1 MNANLFYRLESQMP
15 IATLTNSIPSDRK
28 IDQFVPPYGY
38 LSSIDAFPSFDEN
51 VINYSTNQ
59 RSQKPSNLICKLVLI
74 GDVAVGKSCLATRL
88 CHNTFD
94 RNYKATIGVDF
105 EVEKFLI
112 LGVPMSLQ
120 IWDTAGQE
128 RFKCIAAA
136 YYRGAHVIIA
146 VFDMNDLDTLK
157 SAERWINEALKT
169 IATDNPLIYL
179 VGSKRDLITDDKVYA
194 KIDQTARITA
204 KRVNAEFWSVSSLT
218 GHQVQEFFKRIAC
231 VSYQMLVKQ
240 QLNSS
245 NTSTEKLT
253 AKTQLAVS
261 LNSNNYNT
269 KQQSKENCCST

>member
-1 MNANLFYRLESQMP
+1 MP
-15 IATLTNSIPSDRK
+15 IANLTNGIPSDQR
-28 IDQFVPPYGY
+28 IDQFIPPYGY
-38 LSSIDAFPSFDEN
+38 LSSIDAFPNFDES

-59 RSQKPSNLICKLVLI
+59 RSQKPSNLICKIVLV

-136 YYRGAHVIIA
+136 YYRGAHAIIA

-157 SAERWINEALKT
+157 SAERWVNEALQT
-169 IATDNPLIYL
+169 TANDNPLIYL
-179 VGSKRDLITDDKVYA
+179 VGSKRDLLTDERTCV
-194 KIDQTARITA
+194 KIEQTARVTA
-204 KRVNAEFWSVSSLT
+204 KRLNAEFWSVSSLT
-218 GHQVQEFFKRIAC
+218 GQRVQEFFKRIAC

-240 QLNSS
+240 QLTPLSTS
-245 NTSTEKLT
+245 NERVMP
-253 AKTQLAVS
+253 KTQLAVS
-261 LNSNNYNT
+261 LTPMNGKT
-269 KQQSKENCCST
+269 EFQATIKRELL

>member
-1 MNANLFYRLESQMP
+1 MP
-15 IATLTNSIPSDRK
+15 ISSLNNGIPSDRK
-28 IDQFVPPYGY
+28 IDQFEPPYGY
-38 LSSIDAFPSFDEN
+38 LSSIDPFPCFDES

-74 GDVAVGKSCLATRL
+74 GDVAVGKSSLATRL

-105 EVEKFLI
+105 EVERFLI
-112 LGVPMSLQ
+112 LGVPISLQ

-157 SAERWINEALKT
+157 SAERWINEALQTT
-169 IATDNPLIYL
+169 ITDNPLIFL
-179 VGSKRDLITDDKVYA
+179 TDNKIHA
-194 KIDQTARITA
+194 KIEQTARIIA

-218 GHQVQEFFKRIAC
+218 GDQVEEFFKRVAC
-231 VSYQMLVKQ
+231 VTYQMLVKQ
-240 QLNSS
+240 QL
-245 NTSTEKLT
+245 TSPNISMEKIT
-253 AKTQLAVS
+253 TKTQLAVN
-261 LNSNNYNT
+261 LNPTNSYISKQKSND
-269 KQQSKENCCST
+269 NC